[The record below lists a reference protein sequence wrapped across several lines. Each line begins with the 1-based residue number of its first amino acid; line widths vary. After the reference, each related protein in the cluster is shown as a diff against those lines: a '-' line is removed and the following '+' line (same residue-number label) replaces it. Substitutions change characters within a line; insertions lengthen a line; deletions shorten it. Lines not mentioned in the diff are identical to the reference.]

1 MIKKA
6 LTIALALFCTY
17 SFGQTCNCET
27 EFQHLHTFMEKNYAG
42 FKEKEASM
50 TKAGYRK
57 LIQQYTKYSK
67 WPHANEE
74 CIFILWQFLDQFK
87 DNHVG
92 LASTLGG
99 KTDSAFLKQ
108 RQTIEISDEK
118 YKQLLKSKGKEGIY
132 YFKWDSLA
140 YKIAVIKDKSP
151 VHDYIGVIVSSNLPG
166 WKKGSVKLYAKMKN
180 DSAAQGVLFMR
191 NQMPA
196 VNGFTFRGDE
206 ILGDFQRVG
215 TTIKKEQEFD
225 GYEPFTSKK
234 LDNKTLYIKLTSF
247 SPGYKKKIDSL
258 FKANEGALKTM
269 PNLVLDLR
277 GNNGGTDAA
286 YQPILPYI
294 YSNPVKNIGNDL
306 YATEANIEGWKR
318 NATNPDLSADE
329 KKWYEGAIAQMEAHK
344 GQWINWSDDGTY
356 SNFKRLPN
364 PSKVVV
370 LIDNSCASSAE
381 EFLFEARQSSKVILL
396 GQNTSGTL
404 DYSNWV
410 PTPLVCYP
418 YVLRYPTTR
427 SRRIDLGQGID
438 NIGIKPNRYLNPKE
452 DWIKAAVQ
460 ELEK

>member
-1 MIKKA
+1 
-6 LTIALALFCTY
+6 
-17 SFGQTCNCET
+17 
-27 EFQHLHTFMEKNYAG
+27 
-42 FKEKEASM
+42 
-50 TKAGYRK
+50 
-57 LIQQYTKYSK
+57 
-67 WPHANEE
+67 
-74 CIFILWQFLDQFK
+74 
-87 DNHVG
+87 
-92 LASTLGG
+92 
-99 KTDSAFLKQ
+99 
-108 RQTIEISDEK
+108 
-118 YKQLLKSKGKEGIY
+118 LLKSKGKEGIY

-180 DSAAQGVLFMR
+180 DSVAQGVLFMR

-196 VNGFTFRGDE
+196 VNGFLFKGDE

-215 TTIKKEQEFD
+215 TTIKKQQEFD
-225 GYEPFTSKK
+225 HYEPFTSKK
-234 LDNKTLYIKLTSF
+234 LDDKTLYIKLTSF
-247 SPGYKKKIDSL
+247 SPSYEKKIDSL
-258 FKANEGALKTM
+258 FIANEDALKTM

-286 YQPILPYI
+286 YQPILSYI
-294 YSNPVKNIGNDL
+294 YTSPVKNIGNDL
-306 YATEANIEGWKR
+306 YATEANIDGWKR

-329 KKWYEGAIAQMEAHK
+329 KKWYEGAIANMEAHK
-344 GQWINWSDDGTY
+344 DQWINWSDDGRY

-370 LIDNSCASSAE
+370 LIDNSCASSTE

-410 PTPLVCYP
+410 PSPLVCYP

-427 SRRIDLGQGID
+427 SRRIDVGQGID

>member
-6 LTIALALFCTY
+6 LTLAFVLICAY
-17 SFGQTCNCET
+17 SFGQTCNCDV
-27 EFQHLHTFMEKNYAG
+27 EFQHLHTFMERNYAG
-42 FKEKEASM
+42 FKEKEALM
-50 TKAGYRK
+50 TKAGYQK
-57 LIQQYTKYSK
+57 LVQEYTEYSK
-67 WPHANEE
+67 LPHADEE
-74 CIFILWQFLDQFK
+74 CIFILSQFLDHFK

-92 LASTLGG
+92 LASILGT
-99 KTDSAFLKQ
+99 KSDSAFLKQ

-118 YKQLLKSKGKEGIY
+118 YKELLKSKGKEGIY

-166 WKKGSVKLYAKMKN
+166 WKKGSLKLYAKMRN

-196 VNGFTFRGDE
+196 VNGFLFKGDE

-215 TTIKKEQEFD
+215 TTVKKEQEFD
-225 GYEPFTSKK
+225 HYEPFSSQQ
-234 LDNKTLYIKLTSF
+234 LDEKTLYIKVTSF
-247 SPGYKKKIDSL
+247 SPAYEKKIDSL
-258 FKANEGALKTM
+258 FKANDEALKTT

-277 GNNGGTDAA
+277 GNNGGTDMS

-294 YSNPVKNIGNDL
+294 YSDPVKNIGVDL
-306 YATEANIEGWKR
+306 YATEPNIEGWKK
-318 NATNPDLSADE
+318 NAANPDLSEDD
-329 KKWYEGAIAQMEAHK
+329 KKWYRGAIANMEAHK
-344 GQWINWSDDGTY
+344 GQWINWADDGID
-356 SNFKRLPN
+356 SNFKRLPS
-364 PSKVVV
+364 PSKVVI
-370 LIDNSCASSAE
+370 LIDGNCASSAE
-381 EFLFEARQSSKVILL
+381 QFLLEARQSSKVTLM

-404 DYSNWV
+404 DYSNIV
-410 PTPLVCYP
+410 PSPLVCFP
-418 YVLRYPTTR
+418 YVVRYPTTR
-427 SRRIDLGQGID
+427 SRRIDVGQGID